1 MNLNS
6 LGRGQYARVVK
17 VKAEGSVKRRLN
29 ELGVIPDTL
38 VYFIRKSPLGDP
50 VAFYVR
56 GSTVAIRKT
65 DLNNIIIDDIKEC

>member
-6 LGRGQYARVVK
+6 LGKGQYAKVVK
-17 VKAEGSVKRRLN
+17 VKAEGFTKRRLN
-29 ELGVIPDTL
+29 ELGIIPDTL
-38 VYFIRKSPLGDP
+38 IYFIRRSPLGDP

-56 GSTVAIRKT
+56 GSAVAIRKT